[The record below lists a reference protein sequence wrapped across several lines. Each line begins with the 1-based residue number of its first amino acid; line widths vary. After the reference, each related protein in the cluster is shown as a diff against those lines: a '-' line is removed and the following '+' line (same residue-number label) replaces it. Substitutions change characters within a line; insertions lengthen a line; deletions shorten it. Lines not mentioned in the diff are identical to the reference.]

1 MKPQSIDTHSDA
13 ERVQIHLIRQA
24 SVARRI
30 STVRSLSQTS
40 IFLSRRAIARAHP
53 ELNEQEVD
61 LLFVAYHYG
70 DDLAVRLREDL
81 EQRKR

>member
-1 MKPQSIDTHSDA
+1 MITQSSDTHPEA
-13 ERVQIHLIRQA
+13 ERVQIDIIRQA

-30 STVRSLSQTS
+30 SIVRSLSQTS

-53 ELNEQEVD
+53 ELNEQKVD

-70 DDLAVRLREDL
+70 DDLAAHLREYL
-81 EQRKR
+81 EQGER